1 MDVSEQLCFVDVG
14 IRWLPSLIRLMEEL
28 GQDLELVD
36 AAAHQR
42 LLARGF
48 SCSMVRPS
56 RRCFPSVTMASVEDL
71 DASRSRGRRW
81 TLGTNL

>member
-1 MDVSEQLCFVDVG
+1 MASISDPADGRIGTRS
-14 IRWLPSLIRLMEEL
+14 SS
-28 GQDLELVD
+28 LELVD

-56 RRCFPSVTMASVEDL
+56 RRCFPFVTMASVEDL

-81 TLGTNL
+81 TPGTDL